1 MTAGENIR
9 AARRKAGL
17 TQSQLAARSGV
28 AAISIHQYEKGKRV
42 PRLEQIYKIA
52 DALGIPYY
60 ELLDYEAYGNLKQS
74 REEINVLK
82 EKLEAA
88 AGEERGELE
97 ALLAEKEAACERL
110 AASIALR
117 QGAPDDSP
125 APLPT
130 GGKIVVDADSPAAEI
145 VEALEG
151 LSPQQARAVA
161 DAMKSMIN
169 AVIAASEG
177 SWRKRGGD
185 KKEAVSD
192 AANAGDGK
200 SD

>member
-9 AARRKAGL
+9 VARRKAGL

-60 ELLDYEAYGNLKQS
+60 ELLDYEAYGNLKKA
-74 REEINVLK
+74 REEIDALK
-82 EKLEAA
+82 GKLEAA
-88 AGEERGELE
+88 AGEERGTLE

-117 QGAPDDSP
+117 QGAPEDSP
-125 APLPT
+125 APLPAE
-130 GGKIVVDADSPAAEI
+130 GKIVIDAGSPAAEI
-145 VEALEG
+145 VRALEG

-161 DAMKSMIN
+161 DAMKSMIDALN
-169 AVIAASEG
+169 AAAKG
-177 SWRKRGGD
+177 PWRKQG
-185 KKEAVSD
+185 KKETVSGAD
-192 AANAGDGK
+192 NTGDGK

>member
-60 ELLDYEAYGNLKQS
+60 ELLDYEAYGNLKKA
-74 REEINVLK
+74 REEIDALK
-82 EKLEAA
+82 GKLEAA
-88 AGEERGELE
+88 AEEERGTLE

-125 APLPT
+125 APLPAEE
-130 GGKIVVDADSPAAEI
+130 KIVIDAGSPAAEI
-145 VEALEG
+145 VKAMES

-161 DAMKSMIN
+161 DAMKSMIEALN
-169 AVIAASEG
+169 AAAKG
-177 SWRKRGGD
+177 PWRKQG
-185 KKEAVSD
+185 KKETVSGAD
-192 AANAGDGK
+192 NTGDGK

>member
-60 ELLDYEAYGNLKQS
+60 ELLDYEAYGNLKKA
-74 REEINVLK
+74 REEIDALK
-82 EKLEAA
+82 GKLEAA
-88 AGEERGELE
+88 AGEEREELE
-97 ALLAEKEAACERL
+97 ALLAEKEMACERL

-117 QGAPDDSP
+117 QGAPEDSP
-125 APLPT
+125 APLPPE
-130 GGKIVVDADSPAAEI
+130 GKIVIDAGSPAAEI
-145 VEALEG
+145 VRAMEG

-161 DAMKSMIN
+161 DAMKSMIAALN
-169 AVIAASEG
+169 AAAKG
-177 SWRKRGGD
+177 PWRKQD
-185 KKEAVSD
+185 KKEAVSGAD
-192 AANAGDGK
+192 NTGDGG